1 MVAIIKIFTKKNC
14 PNCPKAKSLGEE
26 LKKMGKNVEFF
37 DVETSEGLAEALMHN
52 ILSTPSVIIS
62 EGAKVVAEFL
72 ADSPKIEDVIKWL

>member
-1 MVAIIKIFTKKNC
+1 
-14 PNCPKAKSLGEE
+14 
-26 LKKMGKNVEFF
+26 
-37 DVETSEGLAEALMHN
+37 LAEALMHN